1 MLFPE
6 LRSAQIGDLE
16 VRNYSLF
23 SVIVIFCRHG
33 PIAAETERDD
43 NGVQDCRAKAI
54 KCPWREPEDLD
65 RLGLCE
71 EPRDGRHKKEG
82 Q

>member
-1 MLFPE
+1 MQ
-6 LRSAQIGDLE
+6 RWGDLE
-16 VRNYSLF
+16 TESASLF
-23 SVIVIFCRHG
+23 SVIVISCRHG
-33 PIAAETERDD
+33 PIAVETERDD

-54 KCPWREPEDLD
+54 KCPRREPEDLH

-71 EPRDGRHKKEG
+71 EPRDGRHKEEC

>member
-1 MLFPE
+1 M
-6 LRSAQIGDLE
+6 
-16 VRNYSLF
+16 
-23 SVIVIFCRHG
+23 
-33 PIAAETERDD
+33 ETERDD

-54 KCPWREPEDLD
+54 KCPWREPENLD

-71 EPRDGRHKKEG
+71 EPRDGCHKEEC